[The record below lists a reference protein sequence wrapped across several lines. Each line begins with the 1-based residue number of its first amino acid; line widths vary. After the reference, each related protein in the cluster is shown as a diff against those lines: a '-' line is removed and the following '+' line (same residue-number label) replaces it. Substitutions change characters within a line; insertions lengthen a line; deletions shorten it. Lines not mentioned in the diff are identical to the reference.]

1 MENLKTCKKC
11 GKELPIT
18 EFYAHKNAKDGLLN
32 VARVV
37 TLRIQPPFEKREEH
51 RGGGNLKKVYS
62 NPDLASFTPK
72 QLMDELAARGYH
84 ASGKVTKDFSF

>member
-1 MENLKTCKKC
+1 METKICKKC
-11 GKELPIT
+11 GKELPMT
-18 EFYAHKNAKDGLLN
+18 EFYANMAYKDGFFN
-32 VARVV
+32 ICKKCHNAQVIAMRKAR
-37 TLRIQPPFEKREEH
+37 RAS
-51 RGGGNLKKVYS
+51 GGGNLKKVYS

>member
-1 MENLKTCKKC
+1 MENMKTCKKC
-11 GKELPIT
+11 GKELPMT

-32 VARVV
+32 VCKSCHIAQTTAIRKAR
-37 TLRIQPPFEKREEH
+37 RAS
-51 RGGGNLKKVYS
+51 GGGNLKNVYS
-62 NPDLASFTPK
+62 NPELASFTPK

>member
-51 RGGGNLKKVYS
+51 RGGVI
-62 NPDLASFTPK
+62 
-72 QLMDELAARGYH
+72 
-84 ASGKVTKDFSF
+84 